1 MVFCRWERVGG
12 GGGINTKIIYNIRDA
27 DVSNASPTSQQISRL
42 LVV

>member
-1 MVFCRWERVGG
+1 MVFCRWGRVG

>member
-1 MVFCRWERVGG
+1 MVFCRWGRV

>member
-1 MVFCRWERVGG
+1 MAFCRWGRGG